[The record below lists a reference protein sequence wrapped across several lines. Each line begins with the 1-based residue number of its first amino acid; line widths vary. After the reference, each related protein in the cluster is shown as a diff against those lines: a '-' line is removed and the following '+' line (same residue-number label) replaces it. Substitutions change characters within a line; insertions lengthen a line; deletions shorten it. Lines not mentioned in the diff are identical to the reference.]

1 MLLSAH
7 AFGMFIG
14 YTVKECMMVVCEG
27 AQLFQHDDVIF
38 AIDGT
43 SHIE

>member
-1 MLLSAH
+1 MVLCEGAH
-7 AFGMFIG
+7 NS
-14 YTVKECMMVVCEG
+14 VELECLMVVCEG

-38 AIDGT
+38 AIDGM